1 MSSETSVSV
10 SVSEIPEGESAP
22 PLPKKPKR
30 QCHFDRKWIEE
41 FQRIGRSS
49 KGQSKLTNFELRSF
63 YGLFF

>member
-41 FQRIGRSS
+41 FQ
-49 KGQSKLTNFELRSF
+49 KLVEIQKVSQN
-63 YGLFF
+63 